1 MRVGL
6 QDDELTGEK
15 KGPAVVATVVRQQE
29 GEPL

>member
-1 MRVGL
+1 LVFRKMKE
-6 QDDELTGEK
+6 ELTGEK